1 MRNAQMARINNNAK
15 LAPATNEQ
23 AKGKGKKAGGS
34 AVTKL
39 DPERY
44 TGLGAEMAQA
54 AASQTVAVG
63 TLWNRCRTLFT
74 EAQRIGKAGEAVELL
89 FAPGER
95 VKGKKAPW
103 YRTYKSLLTNAVKL
117 NVPVTDDMGMTA
129 LQKAI
134 KAAKETAEENDPEA
148 AKAKNAQML
157 GMFQRMVSGCL
168 ARGISKADLARIVK
182 EAEA

>member
-1 MRNAQMARINNNAK
+1 MARKVNNAK
-15 LAPATNEQ
+15 LAPATNE
-23 AKGKGKKAGGS
+23 ANTGKGKKAGGS
-34 AVTKL
+34 AVSTKL
-39 DPERY
+39 DAERY

-63 TLWNRCRTLFT
+63 TLWNRCRTLFV
-74 EAQRIGKAGEAVELL
+74 EAQAVNKGQEAVDLL

-117 NVPVTDDMGMTA
+117 NVTVTNDMGMTS

-134 KAAKETAEENDPEA
+134 KVAKEANEENDPDA
-148 AKAKNAQML
+148 AKAKDEQMI
-157 GMFQRMVSGCL
+157 GMFQRMVNGCL
-168 ARGISKADLARIVK
+168 ARGISKARLATIVK
-182 EAEA
+182 DAEA